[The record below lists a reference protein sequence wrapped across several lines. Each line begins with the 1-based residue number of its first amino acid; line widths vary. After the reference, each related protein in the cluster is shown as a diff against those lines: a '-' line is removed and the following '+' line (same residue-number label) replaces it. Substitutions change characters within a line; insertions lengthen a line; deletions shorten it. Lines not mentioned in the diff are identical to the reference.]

1 MEIIPGRLPKGI
13 LNAKTGDQTY
23 ALTRFHPSPKLSAF
37 VQHYWVVQWDVRGK
51 APYPQ
56 TVLSHPNVNLIVER
70 DMARIYGVS
79 RTTSTRLIE
88 DHGWVVGVKF
98 KPGGF
103 YPFWHKPI
111 SELTD
116 RSISFEEV
124 FGEESDLLRA
134 DIFAMESIES
144 AVQLVESMLA
154 AVIERLPEVEPD
166 MLFVSEAVANIQSD
180 RTIMKVDDV
189 VQRTGLHIR
198 KLQRLFDRYVGVSPK
213 WVIQRYRLH
222 EAAASMEA
230 GEATDWSQFSIDLGY
245 YDQSHFIRDFKAIIG
260 RSPEEYIRNA

>member
-1 MEIIPGRLPKGI
+1 MEIIRGQLPKGI
-13 LNAKTGDQTY
+13 LHSKIGEQTY
-23 ALTRFHPSPKLSAF
+23 ALTRFQPSPKLSPF
-37 VQHYWVVQWDVRGK
+37 VQHYWVVQWDVRET
-51 APYPQ
+51 APYLQ
-56 TVLSHPNVNLIVER
+56 QVLSHPNVNLIVER
-70 DMARIYGVS
+70 DIARIYGVS

-116 RSISFEEV
+116 HSISFEDV
-124 FGEESDLLRA
+124 FGEDDSSLRA
-134 DIFAMESIES
+134 AIFAMESLES
-144 AVQLVESMLA
+144 AVQLVESRLA
-154 AVIERLPEVEPD
+154 AVIERLPGIDSD
-166 MLFVSEAVANIQSD
+166 MLLVSELVANIQAD
-180 RTIMKVDDV
+180 RSMMKVDDV
-189 VQRTGLHIR
+189 VQRTGMHIR

-222 EAAASMEA
+222 EAAASMEQ
-230 GEATDWSQFSIDLGY
+230 GEATDWSKFSLDLGY

-260 RSPEEYIRNA
+260 RSPEDYVRKV